1 MSIDLNA
8 ERIPL
13 RTVMDLRGTVTEDA
27 SGLTIGRLWG
37 ALSEADTG
45 LLRYLDVHLQRQPR
59 HVLVPVGHARLR
71 EREGVPTVRL
81 RAALLEDLESIPPF
95 SPDGSDL
102 DDAYERALLQ
112 AHGGAFH
119 GERYYA
125 HPSFD
130 HSALYVGEHP
140 IVRSST
146 VPATEA
152 LLPLSEVSG
161 YAVAKGE
168 PDIRGWPVLGAAG
181 GELGRVAD
189 LVVDL
194 AHEKVRYAVLEW
206 QPDDRRVLLPVG
218 YLVLHPAREQV
229 TAPALSDEDV
239 ASLPSYA
246 GGAVE
251 RTDEETVRA
260 ILIQQLKGRRR
271 YLAPDFD
278 VRGLQPSDEDAA

>member
-13 RTVMDLRGTVTEDA
+13 RSVADLRGTVTEDA
-27 SGLTIGRLWG
+27 SGLTIGHLWG
-37 ALSEADTG
+37 ALAEADTG
-45 LLRYLDVHLQRQPR
+45 LLRYLDVQLQRRLR

-71 EREGVPTVRL
+71 EREGVATVRL
-81 RAALLEDLESIPPF
+81 RAALLEDLEAIPPF
-95 SPDGSDL
+95 SPDGEDL

-140 IVRSST
+140 IVRN
-146 VPATEA
+146 ATMPPGEA

-161 YAVAKGE
+161 YGVAKGE
-168 PDIRGWPVLGAAG
+168 PDIRGWPVLGGAG
-181 GELGRVAD
+181 SELGRVAD
-189 LVVDL
+189 LVVDV
-194 AHEKVRYAVLEW
+194 ACEKVRYAVLESK
-206 QPDDRRVLLPVG
+206 PGGRRVLLPVG
-218 YLVLHPAREQV
+218 YLMLHPPQEQV
-229 TAPALSDEDV
+229 TAPALWDEDV
-239 ASLPSYA
+239 ASLPSYP

-260 ILIQQLKGRRR
+260 ILLQQLHGRRR

-278 VRGLQPSDEDAA
+278 TRGLQASDQDAA